1 MIVLVGPSA
10 SGKSSIAKYIADHSD
25 YKQIVTYTTRPMRDG
40 EIDGVDYHFIT
51 DEEFEKKKNE
61 DFFME
66 IAIYNN
72 WSYGSAKFDYTSDK
86 IVVLTPKG
94 LRQLKSKCPNLAPF
108 STYLIFT
115 DRRFRLIKMLER
127 GDNIEEA
134 YRRNISDVGMFDGV
148 ENEVD
153 CVIYNDNYEKTVAE
167 LGEQILQWENGG
179 KCTRQVR

>member
-25 YKQIVTYTTRPMRDG
+25 YEQIVTYTTRPMREG
-40 EIDGVDYHFIT
+40 EIDGVDYHFVSIN
-51 DEEFEKKKNE
+51 DFIEKIHN

-66 IAIYNN
+66 VAKYNN
-72 WSYGSAKFDYTSDK
+72 WWYGSAKSDYTSNK
-86 IVVLTPKG
+86 ITVLTPKG

-108 STYLIFT
+108 SSFLIFT
-115 DRRFRLIKMLER
+115 NRRDRLIKMLER
-127 GDNIEEA
+127 GDDIEEA

-148 ENEVD
+148 EDEVD
-153 CVIYNDNYEKTVAE
+153 CVIYNDNYGKTVAE

-179 KCTRQVR
+179 KCTRQVG